1 MDRIDILKQATNL
14 TTNDRQKSYGT
25 PYRNHARIARFWSDY
40 LGFEV
45 SSEQVAI
52 CMVLLKVARLMEQ
65 SGSEAIDT
73 FVDLTAY
80 AAISGELA
88 IIEESRRKLEK
99 NSLKK
104 RTK

>member
-1 MDRIDILKQATNL
+1 
-14 TTNDRQKSYGT
+14 
-25 PYRNHARIARFWSDY
+25 
-40 LGFEV
+40 
-45 SSEQVAI
+45 
-52 CMVLLKVARLMEQ
+52 MVLLKVARLMEQ

-88 IIEESRRKLEK
+88 IIEESRQKLEK
-99 NSLKK
+99 NSPKK